1 MNTNVT
7 RGASAPLAR
16 LGRRIAAI
24 VTECNYAQN
33 RVTSLRNTPGA
44 YRIVADKATEA

>member
-7 RGASAPLAR
+7 QGASGLLTR
-16 LGRRIAAI
+16 LGRRISAI
-24 VTECNYAQN
+24 VTECNYAQD

-44 YRIVADKATEA
+44 YRTVANQATAD